1 MATVYKRR
9 LRTVSLKLH
18 RDYVCSEE
26 VELATLSAPYDVYE
40 VLKTIFSTLDDDQ
53 EHLILLVL
61 NGAHE
66 LTGYKVVASGRQTHS
81 MVDRK
86 VLLRNALLLGASAII
101 IAHNHPSGSLQPSSS
116 DRDVT
121 RGIAEAGRI
130 VEIPLLDHLIYT
142 HSGYV
147 SLRGAMPELFV

>member
-66 LTGYKVVASGRQTHS
+66 LTGYKVVASGGQTHS

-147 SLRGAMPELFV
+147 SLREAMPELFV